1 MNRNLLC
8 KPSRPLAP
16 LLIAALLSILVSM
29 IAPAG
34 ARAQDGS
41 AAQEI
46 LASINAQRGQ
56 AGLAPLAENALLNQ
70 AAQTQANDIL
80 WNSNY
85 SHWGSDGTVVA
96 QRVAR
101 TGYAANPAVSENWV
115 SSSSP
120 AGAMQWWMGDYIHR
134 VNILTGRWVEI
145 GVGVADSGAGEMI
158 FVTVFSAGYGEGTVA
173 AAAMAAPQEA
183 PAYVPPPA
191 PLAVPAGGLDYEVQA
206 GDTLLAI
213 ALHYGMDWP
222 EVAAVNGLDEHTLLQ
237 IGQIVRIPGSGEES
251 SSANT
256 PLGGPVGGVGVPYTV
271 QAGETLFSIASL
283 KGLTWQELAAFNGMG
298 ERDTLQIGQ
307 IVQVPATEPL
317 VEPDGEAVAEPVAES
332 AGADASEPPNSPLD
346 ETRASADEFFGATAS
361 SLRATESQGSPDG
374 DTLSYT
380 LQDGDTIFGVALAH
394 GVDWLEVL
402 RLNGLTE
409 DSLLQPGMQIRLR

>member
-1 MNRNLLC
+1 MNRSLLC
-8 KPSRPLAP
+8 THSRPVAP
-16 LLIAALLSILVSM
+16 LFVAALLSILVFV

-34 ARAQDGS
+34 AWAQDGS

-56 AGLAPLAENALLNQ
+56 AGLAPLAENSLLSQ

-96 QRVAR
+96 QHVAR

-115 SSSSP
+115 SSSSS

-134 VNILTGRWVEI
+134 LNILTGRWIEI
-145 GVGVADSGAGEMI
+145 GVGVANSGAGEMI
-158 FVTVFSAGYGEGTVA
+158 FVTVFSAGHGEGTVA
-173 AAAMAAPQEA
+173 AAAMAGPQEA
-183 PAYVPPPA
+183 PAYAPPPA

-222 EVAAVNGLDEHTLLQ
+222 EVAAVNSLDEHTLLQ

-251 SSANT
+251 LAAET

-307 IVQVPATEPL
+307 VVQVPSTEP
-317 VEPDGEAVAEPVAES
+317 V
-332 AGADASEPPNSPLD
+332 D
-346 ETRASADEFFGATAS
+346 ETIAPAIDETHAAADEFFSATAS
-361 SLRATESQGSPDG
+361 DLR
-374 DTLSYT
+374 TLDNEDAPGAGTLTYT

-402 RLNGLTE
+402 RLNGLSE
-409 DSLLQPGMQIRLR
+409 DSLLQPGMEIRLR